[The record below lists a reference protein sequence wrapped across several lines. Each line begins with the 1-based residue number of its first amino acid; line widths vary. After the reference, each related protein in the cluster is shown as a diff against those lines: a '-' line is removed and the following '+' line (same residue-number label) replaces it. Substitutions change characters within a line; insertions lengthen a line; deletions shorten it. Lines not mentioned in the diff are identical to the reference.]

1 MKLEYPYKPRYNA
14 HLESISVRWVKA
26 AMGKTEIILILIILS
41 LIIFGFWII
50 FSGEIWYLVEYLE
63 NSIYPTIDAP

>member
-1 MKLEYPYKPRYNA
+1 
-14 HLESISVRWVKA
+14 
-26 AMGKTEIILILIILS
+26 MGKTEIILILIILS